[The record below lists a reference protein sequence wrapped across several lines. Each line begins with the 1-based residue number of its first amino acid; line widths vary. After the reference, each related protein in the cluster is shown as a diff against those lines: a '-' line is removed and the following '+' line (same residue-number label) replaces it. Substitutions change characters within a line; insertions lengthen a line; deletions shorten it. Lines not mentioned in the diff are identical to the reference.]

1 MLPFQQLPFESRA
14 SLATIFPRTNFQ
26 LSYPISYIAKIL
38 APIES
43 ADGKPADLG
52 RERVGNKEMA
62 ETRLRLYISLFV
74 DFFFFKHPARRTVGC
89 TSTRIFIYIT
99 FLCK

>member
-1 MLPFQQLPFESRA
+1 MKIAAIMIKITNGSRLMLPFQQLPFESRA

-62 ETRLRLYISLFV
+62 ETQLRLYISLLV
-74 DFFFFKHPARRTVGC
+74 DFFFF
-89 TSTRIFIYIT
+89 
-99 FLCK
+99 